1 MDEDEIFAKKVKEG
15 FARQEAMIFPGHA
28 RSTSLQVTH
37 STPVSKTTPGST
49 SYSTNV
55 PAAVS
60 NALMN
65 GQGGM
70 SPALLPRETKSL
82 SSQEFAQAWSA
93 VGKPKVLGADRSP
106 ADPATAA
113 GVALQRYAREQER
126 TPVNSSLASQ
136 NVRPSTGRS
145 PHGYAPH
152 AGAIVPAE
160 SREPPSVPSRQ
171 HISEIKELIQEE
183 ESIALLK
190 EQVQQMK
197 MIKIDSDR
205 KDSIIGRL
213 QEEMLLVDN
222 IKKENTE
229 LKAKLNVLSDKD
241 KAQKD
246 QIKDMQQQKREIE
259 LQLQKYESMEETTR
273 TTLSQ
278 AETAKE
284 SARRS
289 QEEVMQLSAQ
299 TVALRRDASR
309 QDEIRLQLEQQLLNG
324 SEAAAQSTA
333 REGQLMTLV
342 RTLKAE
348 VERCESNAQEQ
359 LQQVEQAAK
368 KQEREATIRGE
379 ALNRARTEVTTL
391 HRQMVQREEEIK
403 VIKERMQAAE
413 SLAQAMRKEVNDKEM
428 MLNARAV
435 AVEEETTMAAE
446 NAIEVA
452 RLQQQLHEMT
462 NLNDANIAEIE
473 SLRKMVDTTRDE
485 AEQRR
490 SEMTR
495 RATDLHQQS
504 LEMERQLISTEE
516 SSKRASA
523 NMGHEVVMR
532 GARLSNLL
540 DGFLARVPVEYQ
552 TVIHR
557 EPATGEGSESTMLVA
572 SMEDSEQESV
582 LPEDGARVLS
592 TVLTKTEV
600 VGRVLSNLME
610 QAMDNGSSRFEVEAR
625 WNEDQRKWEEER
637 GEMRGEIEG
646 LHKNETE
653 LRSALSSLEVQ
664 LEEATER
671 LKTLEADWN
680 SAQKLMSGAC
690 EELMMASEESI
701 DKDDELDMP
710 E

>member
-1 MDEDEIFAKKVKEG
+1 
-15 FARQEAMIFPGHA
+15 
-28 RSTSLQVTH
+28 
-37 STPVSKTTPGST
+37 
-49 SYSTNV
+49 
-55 PAAVS
+55 
-60 NALMN
+60 
-65 GQGGM
+65 
-70 SPALLPRETKSL
+70 
-82 SSQEFAQAWSA
+82 
-93 VGKPKVLGADRSP
+93 
-106 ADPATAA
+106 
-113 GVALQRYAREQER
+113 
-126 TPVNSSLASQ
+126 
-136 NVRPSTGRS
+136 
-145 PHGYAPH
+145 
-152 AGAIVPAE
+152 
-160 SREPPSVPSRQ
+160 
-171 HISEIKELIQEE
+171 
-183 ESIALLK
+183 
-190 EQVQQMK
+190 MK

-241 KAQKD
+241 KSLELQAQKD

-485 AEQRR
+485 RSVRLDRCADSIATLGASTLRGGSCELESFGGLQAEQRR